1 MTAPRELTVV
11 LIGNPNTG
19 KSTLFTALSGMHTR
33 IANFPGCTVEKKL
46 GSFVDKGTKFTLVD
60 LPGTYSLSPRSLDE
74 MVSVDVLLGRQ
85 ADVGKIDAVI
95 CIVDAANLER
105 NLYLYT
111 QVREIGV
118 PVVLCLNMWDI
129 AQDRGI
135 AVDQSLLSERLGVPV
150 VATSAHRNQGISEL
164 KAAIHKVIGTA
175 IDPRQPEF
183 PAVFHEEIAQLS
195 AWTQTK
201 YGAVPEKFLLERML
215 LDVGG
220 ESEKK
225 LALALSPEL
234 LPILA
239 AARERL
245 AEKGCR
251 VPAIE
256 TKIRYQWIREQLTG
270 VVTRSESA
278 NRVTSSDR
286 IDKWLTHK
294 VTGVIVFISV
304 MFLIF
309 QSIYTWAGPFMAAIE
324 VAQGGAASQIEAIMP
339 PGTLRSL
346 LIDGII
352 GGVGSVVV
360 FVPQIALLFLF
371 IALLEDCGYMARAAF
386 LMDRLMTKIGL
397 SGKSFVPLMSS
408 FACAVP
414 GVMAARVIE
423 SRQDRLLTI
432 LIAPL
437 MSCSARLPVYLLMI
451 AAFVPATHL
460 WTITVGT
467 REIGLFPLQGLVLF
481 AMYSVGALVAIP
493 VAWILRK
500 FVFKGETPPFVMEL
514 PSYKWP
520 SPKIVLYR
528 VYDRVKAF
536 ILRAGTLIFCT
547 TVLVWAAAYFP
558 EDHTHETQLQSRIA
572 QLEAELEVEAGWDQP
587 ALGRRPTT
595 SEDNVAHG
603 GPALEASLSPPTSDG
618 GSQAELDQL
627 REQLHHVSG
636 DLLANS
642 YLGRSGRLI
651 EPLVKPL
658 GWDWRIGVSVIASFP
673 AREVVLATMGTIF
686 SLGSEVADDDDD
698 QRNRFAAALQDAKW
712 PDGRPLFTLPV
723 AISIMVFFALCAQ
736 CAATLMIIRRE
747 TNSWLWPI
755 VTFVYMTGLAY
766 IAALIVYQVG
776 SRLG

>member
-19 KSTLFTALSGMHTR
+19 KSTLFTGLSGLHTR

-46 GSFVDKGTKFTLVD
+46 GMFTDAGVKITLVD

-95 CIVDAANLER
+95 CIVDAANIER

-111 QVREIGV
+111 QVREIGL
-118 PVVLCLNMWDI
+118 PVILCLNMWDL
-129 AQDRGI
+129 AQERGI
-135 AVDQSLLSERLGVPV
+135 TIDRDALSQRLGVPV
-150 VATSAHRNQGISEL
+150 IATSAHKNVGIQEL
-164 KAAIHKVIGTA
+164 KAAIHRVAGT
-175 IDPRQPEF
+175 PVEVRRPEF
-183 PAVFHEEIAQLS
+183 PAPFYEEIATLRGWMQG
-195 AWTQTK
+195 K
-201 YGAVPEKFLLERML
+201 YGSSPEPFLLERML

-225 LALALSPEL
+225 LSLALSPEL
-234 LPILA
+234 LPVLA
-239 AARERL
+239 TARTRL

-256 TKIRYQWIREQLTG
+256 TKVRYQWIREQLTG
-270 VVTRSESA
+270 VVTRSTPV
-278 NRVTSSDR
+278 NRVTTSDR
-286 IDKWLTHK
+286 IDKILTHK
-294 VTGVIVFISV
+294 VSGLIFFVAV

-309 QSIYTWAGPFMAAIE
+309 QSIYAWAAPFMDAIE
-324 VAQGGAASQIEAIMP
+324 SVQGLAAGWIESVMA

-346 LIDGII
+346 IVDGVI
-352 GGVGSVVV
+352 GGVGSVVI

-371 IALLEDCGYMARAAF
+371 IALLEDCGYMSRAAF
-386 LMDRLMTKIGL
+386 LMDKLMTKLGL

-423 SRQDRLLTI
+423 NRQDRLLTI
-432 LIAPL
+432 LVAPL

-451 AAFVPATHL
+451 AAFVPALNL
-460 WTITVGT
+460 WTVTIAG
-467 REIGLFPLQGLVLF
+467 RSFGLIPLQGLVLF

-520 SPKIVLYR
+520 SPRIVLHR

-536 ILRAGTLIFCT
+536 VLRAGTLIFCT

-558 EDHTHETQLQSRIA
+558 EDHTAELKLQAEIA
-572 QLEAELEVEAGWDQP
+572 QLEEAAGESPTPEQAAQLAELQ
-587 ALGRRPTT
+587 
-595 SEDNVAHG
+595 
-603 GPALEASLSPPTSDG
+603 
-618 GSQAELDQL
+618 
-627 REQLHHVSG
+627 EQTHQVSG
-636 DLLANS
+636 RLLADS

-651 EPLVKPL
+651 EPVVRPL

-686 SLGSEVADDDDD
+686 SLGSEVADDGEE
-698 QRNRFAAALQDAKW
+698 NKSRFVSALQSSKW
-712 PDGRPLFTLPV
+712 PDGRPLFTIPV

-747 TNSWLWPI
+747 TNSWRWPI
-755 VTFVYMTGLAY
+755 VTFVYMTSLAY
-766 IAALIVYQVG
+766 VAAFVVYQVG
-776 SRLG
+776 SRI

>member
-46 GSFVDKGTKFTLVD
+46 GMFTDEGVKITLVD

-95 CIVDAANLER
+95 CIVDAANIER

-111 QVREIGV
+111 QVREVGL
-118 PVVLCLNMWDI
+118 PVILCLNMWDL
-129 AQDRGI
+129 ATERGI
-135 AVDQSLLSERLGVPV
+135 VVDREALSQQLGVPV
-150 VATSAHRNQGISEL
+150 VVTSAHKNVGIPEL
-164 KAAIHKVIGTA
+164 KVAI
-175 IDPRQPEF
+175 RQVVGSSVDGRRPEF
-183 PAVFHEEIAQLS
+183 PVVFQEEITQLRQ
-195 AWTQTK
+195 WLQNK
-201 YGAVPEKFLLERML
+201 YGAVPELFLLERML

-234 LPILA
+234 LPVLA

-256 TKIRYQWIREQLTG
+256 TKVRYQWIREQLTG
-270 VVTRSESA
+270 VVTRSTPA
-278 NRVTSSDR
+278 NRVTTSDR
-286 IDKWLTHK
+286 IDKVLTHK
-294 VTGVIVFISV
+294 VSGLLVFVAV

-309 QSIYTWAGPFMAAIE
+309 LSIFAWAKPFM
-324 VAQGGAASQIEAIMP
+324 EAIGAVQEWVAGWVESIMT

-346 LIDGII
+346 IVDGVI
-352 GGVGSVVV
+352 GGVGSVMV

-371 IALLEDCGYMARAAF
+371 IALLEDCGYMSRAAF
-386 LMDRLMTKIGL
+386 LMDKLMTKLGL

-432 LIAPL
+432 LVAPL

-451 AAFVPATHL
+451 AAFVPQVYVAKF
-460 WTITVGT
+460 I
-467 REIGLFPLQGLVLF
+467 PLQGLVLF
-481 AMYSVGALVAIP
+481 GMYSIGALVAIP

-500 FVFKGETPPFVMEL
+500 YVFQGETPPFVMEL

-520 SPKIVLYR
+520 SPKIVLHR

-536 ILRAGTLIFCT
+536 VLRAGTLIFCT

-558 EDHTHETQLQSRIA
+558 GDHTRENQLKARIA
-572 QLEAELEVEAGWDQP
+572 EYQEETAGWDEGWERIEP
-587 ALGRRPTT
+587 
-595 SEDNVAHG
+595 S
-603 GPALEASLSPPTSDG
+603 LEPSHSHDKREVLQYRHEQEAVLND
-618 GSQAELDQL
+618 ELHQ
-627 REQLHHVSG
+627 VSG
-636 DLLANS
+636 QLLADS

-658 GWDWRIGVSVIASFP
+658 GWDWRIGVAVIASFP

-686 SLGSEVADDDDD
+686 SLGSEAADDDVH
-698 QRNRFAAALQDAKW
+698 QRNRFVSALQTAKW

-723 AISIMVFFALCAQ
+723 AVSIMVFFALCAQ

-747 TNSWLWPI
+747 TNSWRWPI

-766 IAALIVYQVG
+766 VAAFLVYQIG
-776 SRLG
+776 TRL

>member
-1 MTAPRELTVV
+1 MTARELTVV

-46 GSFVDKGTKFTLVD
+46 GIFTDEGVKITLVD

-95 CIVDAANLER
+95 CIVDAANIER

-111 QVREIGV
+111 QVREVGL
-118 PVVLCLNMWDI
+118 PVILCLNMWDL
-129 AQDRGI
+129 AQERGI
-135 AVDQSLLSERLGVPV
+135 SVDRDALSQRLGVPV
-150 VATSAHRNQGISEL
+150 VVTSAHKNVGIKEL
-164 KAAIHKVIGTA
+164 KAAIHQVIGMPVDA
-175 IDPRQPEF
+175 RCPEF
-183 PAVFHEEIAQLS
+183 PTAFHEEIAQLKQ
-195 AWTQTK
+195 WIQTK
-201 YGAVPEKFLLERML
+201 YGAVPELFLLERML

-225 LALALSPEL
+225 LALALTPEL
-234 LPILA
+234 LPVLA
-239 AARERL
+239 SARERL
-245 AEKGCR
+245 AEQGCR

-256 TKIRYQWIREQLTG
+256 TKVRYQWIREQLTG
-270 VVTRSESA
+270 VVTRTTPV
-278 NRVTSSDR
+278 NRVTTSDR
-286 IDKWLTHK
+286 IDKILTHK
-294 VTGVIVFISV
+294 VSGLLVFVAV

-309 QSIYTWAGPFMAAIE
+309 LSIFSWASPFM
-324 VAQGGAASQIEAIMP
+324 EAIGAVQGWVAGWVESVMA

-346 LIDGII
+346 IVDGVI
-352 GGVGSVVV
+352 GGVGSVMV

-371 IALLEDCGYMARAAF
+371 IALLEDCGYMSRAAF
-386 LMDRLMTKIGL
+386 LMDKLMTKLGL

-423 SRQDRLLTI
+423 NRQDRLLTI
-432 LIAPL
+432 LVAPL
-437 MSCSARLPVYLLMI
+437 MSCSARLPVYLLLI
-451 AAFVPATHL
+451 AAFVPQVYVAK
-460 WTITVGT
+460 I
-467 REIGLFPLQGLVLF
+467 IPLQGLVLF
-481 AMYSVGALVAIP
+481 VMYSVGALVAIP

-520 SPKIVLYR
+520 SPKIVLHR

-536 ILRAGTLIFCT
+536 VLRAGTLIFCT

-558 EDHTHETQLQSRIA
+558 GDHTPERQLQGEIA
-572 QLEAELEVEAGWDQP
+572 QLEEVAGEKPTDQQ
-587 ALGRRPTT
+587 
-595 SEDNVAHG
+595 S
-603 GPALEASLSPPTSDG
+603 
-618 GSQAELDQL
+618 SQLDQL
-627 REQLHHVSG
+627 HDQLHQVSG
-636 DLLANS
+636 QLLADS
-642 YLGRSGRLI
+642 YLGRSGRWV

-686 SLGSEVADDDDD
+686 SLGSEVADGGDEND
-698 QRNRFAAALQDAKW
+698 NRFKSALRNAKW

-723 AISIMVFFALCAQ
+723 AVSIMVFFALCAQ

-747 TNSWLWPI
+747 TNSWRWPI

-766 IAALIVYQVG
+766 VAAFVVYQVG
-776 SRLG
+776 SRM

>member
-1 MTAPRELTVV
+1 MCPSYDRDTEPFMTAPRELTVV

-19 KSTLFTALSGMHTR
+19 KSTLFTALSGLHTR

-46 GSFVDKGTKFTLVD
+46 GIFTDQGVKITLVD

-85 ADVGKIDAVI
+85 ADVGKIDAVV
-95 CIVDAANLER
+95 CIVDAANIER

-118 PVVLCLNMWDI
+118 PVVLCLNMWDL
-129 AQDRGI
+129 AQSRGI
-135 AVDQSLLSERLGVPV
+135 TVDQEALSQRLGVPV
-150 VATSAHRNQGISEL
+150 VVTSAHRNQGILEL
-164 KAAIHKVIGTA
+164 KAAIHRVVDTP
-175 IDPRQPEF
+175 IDPRRPQF
-183 PAVFHEEIAQLS
+183 PAVFDHEIIQLS
-195 AWTQTK
+195 QWMQTK
-201 YGAVPEKFLLERML
+201 FGSTPPLFLIERML

-234 LPILA
+234 LPVLA

-245 AEKGCR
+245 AEQGCR

-256 TKIRYQWIREQLTG
+256 TKVRYQWIREQLTG
-270 VVTRSESA
+270 VVTRSTPAE
-278 NRVTSSDR
+278 RVTTSDR
-286 IDKWLTHK
+286 IDKVLTHK
-294 VTGVIVFISV
+294 VSGLLVFVAV

-309 QSIYTWAGPFMAAIE
+309 QSIYAWAAPFMG
-324 VAQGGAASQIEAIMP
+324 VIEAVQTGVAGWVESVMG

-346 LIDGII
+346 IVDGVI
-352 GGVGSVVV
+352 GGVGSVII

-371 IALLEDCGYMARAAF
+371 IALLEDCGYMSRAAF
-386 LMDRLMTKIGL
+386 LMDRLMTKLGL

-423 SRQDRLLTI
+423 NRQDRMLTI
-432 LIAPL
+432 LVAPL

-451 AAFVPATHL
+451 AAFVPQTYV
-460 WTITVGT
+460 WKFV
-467 REIGLFPLQGLVLF
+467 PLQGLVLF
-481 AMYSVGALVAIP
+481 VMYSVGALVAIP

-520 SPKIVLYR
+520 SPKIVLHR
-528 VYDRVKAF
+528 VYDRVKSF
-536 ILRAGTLIFCT
+536 VVRAGTLIFCT

-558 EDHTHETQLQSRIA
+558 EDHTQEQQLQTQIA
-572 QLEAELEVEAGWDQP
+572 QLEAVSDAIGGGEA
-587 ALGRRPTT
+587 
-595 SEDNVAHG
+595 
-603 GPALEASLSPPTSDG
+603 
-618 GSQAELDQL
+618 QL
-627 REQLHHVSG
+627 APLQEQLHQVSG
-636 DLLANS
+636 QLLADS
-642 YLGRSGRLI
+642 YLGRSGRWV

-686 SLGSEVADDDDD
+686 SLGSEVDDDGDENKSRFVSAL
-698 QRNRFAAALQDAKW
+698 RNAKW

-723 AISIMVFFALCAQ
+723 AVSIMVFFALCAQ

-747 TNSWLWPI
+747 TNSWRWPI

-766 IAALIVYQVG
+766 IAAFVVFQIG
-776 SRLG
+776 SRL

>member
-1 MTAPRELTVV
+1 MPTVV

-19 KSTLFTALSGMHTR
+19 KSTLFTALSGLHTR
-33 IANFPGCTVEKKL
+33 IANYPGCTVEKKL
-46 GSFVDKGTKFTLVD
+46 GTFDDAGVKTTLVD

-105 NLYLYT
+105 NLYLFT

-118 PVVLCLNMWDI
+118 PVVLCLNMWDV
-129 AQDRGI
+129 AQSRGI
-135 AVDQSLLSERLGVPV
+135 TVDQTLLSERLGVPV
-150 VATSAHRNQGISEL
+150 VATSAHKNQGIAEL
-164 KAAIHKVIGTA
+164 KAAIRQVMGTTA
-175 IDPRQPEF
+175 DSRRPVF
-183 PAVFHEEIAQLS
+183 PDLFHSEIAQLS
-195 AWTQTK
+195 QWMQNRF
-201 YGAVPEKFLLERML
+201 GSVPPLFLLERML

-239 AARERL
+239 EARARL
-245 AEKGCR
+245 AVQGCR

-256 TKIRYQWIREQLTG
+256 TRVRYQWIREQLTD
-270 VVTRSESA
+270 VVTRSEA
-278 NRVTSSDR
+278 APRVTTSDKLDR
-286 IDKWLTHK
+286 ILTHK
-294 VTGVIVFISV
+294 ISGLLVFVGV
-304 MFLIF
+304 MFLVF
-309 QSIYTWAGPFMAAIE
+309 QSIYAWAGPFMEAIE
-324 VAQGGAASQIEAIMP
+324 TVQGWAASRVEAILP
-339 PGTLRSL
+339 PGTFRSL
-346 LIDGII
+346 VIDGMI

-371 IALLEDCGYMARAAF
+371 IAILEDCGYMARAAF
-386 LMDRLMTKIGL
+386 LMDRLMTKLGL

-451 AAFVPATHL
+451 AAFVPPIYVAKF
-460 WTITVGT
+460 I
-467 REIGLFPLQGLVLF
+467 PLQGLVLF
-481 AMYSVGALVAIP
+481 LMYSVGALVAIP
-493 VAWILRK
+493 VAWVLRK
-500 FVFKGETPPFVMEL
+500 FVFQGETPPFVMEL

-520 SPKIVLYR
+520 SLRIVAYR

-536 ILRAGTLIFCT
+536 ILRAGTLIFCSS
-547 TVLVWAAAYFP
+547 VLVWAAAYFP
-558 EDHTHETQLQSRIA
+558 MDHAKERELQNQLAALETHRDGLGADSIHPTLREEIHMVSDQLH
-572 QLEAELEVEAGWDQP
+572 VES
-587 ALGRRPTT
+587 GRL
-595 SEDNVAHG
+595 
-603 GPALEASLSPPTSDG
+603 LEASF
-618 GSQAELDQL
+618 
-627 REQLHHVSG
+627 
-636 DLLANS
+636 
-642 YLGRSGRLI
+642 LGRAGHWV

-686 SLGSEVADDDDD
+686 SLGSEVADEGEEA
-698 QRNRFAAALQDAKW
+698 RFADALQEATW

-723 AISIMVFFALCAQ
+723 AVSIMVFFALCAQ

-747 TNSWLWPI
+747 TNSWRWPV
-755 VTFVYMTGLAY
+755 VTFVYMTALAY
-766 IAALIVYQVG
+766 LAALLVYQIG
-776 SRLG
+776 TRL

>member
-1 MTAPRELTVV
+1 
-11 LIGNPNTG
+11 
-19 KSTLFTALSGMHTR
+19 
-33 IANFPGCTVEKKL
+33 
-46 GSFVDKGTKFTLVD
+46 
-60 LPGTYSLSPRSLDE
+60 

-95 CIVDAANLER
+95 CIVDAANIER

-111 QVREIGV
+111 QVREVGL
-118 PVVLCLNMWDI
+118 PVILCLNMWDL
-129 AQDRGI
+129 AQERGI
-135 AVDQSLLSERLGVPV
+135 SVDQDALSQRLGVPLV
-150 VATSAHRNQGISEL
+150 VTSAHKNVGIKEL
-164 KAAIHKVIGTA
+164 KAAIHQVVGMPVEA
-175 IDPRQPEF
+175 SRPEF
-183 PAVFHEEIAQLS
+183 PAAFHEEIAQLKQ
-195 AWTQTK
+195 WIQTK
-201 YGAVPEKFLLERML
+201 HGAVPPLFLIERML

-234 LPILA
+234 LPVLA

-245 AEKGCR
+245 AEQGCR

-256 TKIRYQWIREQLTG
+256 TKVRYQWIREQLTG
-270 VVTRSESA
+270 VVNRTTPV
-278 NRVTSSDR
+278 NRVTTSDR
-286 IDKWLTHK
+286 IDKVLTHK
-294 VTGVIVFISV
+294 VTGLLVFVAV

-309 QSIYTWAGPFMAAIE
+309 QSIYAWASPFMDAIE
-324 VAQGGAASQIEAIMP
+324 AVQTWVASWVESVMG

-346 LIDGII
+346 IVDGVI
-352 GGVGSVVV
+352 GGVGSVMV

-371 IALLEDCGYMARAAF
+371 IALLEDCGYMSRAAF
-386 LMDRLMTKIGL
+386 LMDKLMTKLGL

-423 SRQDRLLTI
+423 NRQDRMLTI
-432 LIAPL
+432 LVAPL

-451 AAFVPATHL
+451 AAFVPRIYV
-460 WTITVGT
+460 WKVV
-467 REIGLFPLQGLVLF
+467 PLQGLVLF
-481 AMYSVGALVAIP
+481 VMYSVGAVVAIP

-520 SPKIVLYR
+520 SPKIVLHR

-536 ILRAGTLIFCT
+536 VLRAGTLIFCT

-558 EDHTHETQLQSRIA
+558 EDHAQERQLQNQIA
-572 QLEAELEVEAGWDQP
+572 QLEAETSDVVWDQP

-595 SEDNVAHG
+595 
-603 GPALEASLSPPTSDG
+603 PATAEA
-618 GSQAELDQL
+618 QLDQL
-627 REQLHHVSG
+627 QEQLHQVSG
-636 DLLANS
+636 QLLADS
-642 YLGRSGRLI
+642 YLGRSGRWV

-686 SLGSEVADDDDD
+686 SLGSEVADDGDENK
-698 QRNRFAAALQDAKW
+698 NRFVSALRNAKW

-723 AISIMVFFALCAQ
+723 AVSIMVFFALCAQ

-747 TNSWLWPI
+747 TNSWRWPI

-766 IAALIVYQVG
+766 IAAFVVFQVG
-776 SRLG
+776 SRWS

>member
-46 GSFVDKGTKFTLVD
+46 GLFTDAGVKITLVD

-95 CIVDAANLER
+95 CIVDAANIER

-111 QVREIGV
+111 QVREIGL
-118 PVVLCLNMWDI
+118 PVILCLNMWDL
-129 AQDRGI
+129 AQERGI
-135 AVDQSLLSERLGVPV
+135 KVDREALSQRLGVPI
-150 VATSAHRNQGISEL
+150 VATSAHKNLGVQEL
-164 KAAIHKVIGTA
+164 KAAIHRVAGTSV
-175 IDPRQPEF
+175 DVRRPEF
-183 PAVFHEEIAQLS
+183 PAPFYEEIDSLR
-195 AWTQTK
+195 AWMQQK
-201 YGAVPEKFLLERML
+201 YGTSPEPFLLERML

-225 LALALSPEL
+225 LSLALSPEL
-234 LPILA
+234 LPVLA
-239 AARERL
+239 SARERL
-245 AEKGCR
+245 AQKGCR

-256 TKIRYQWIREQLTG
+256 TKVRYQWIREQLTG
-270 VVTRSESA
+270 VVDRTSPS
-278 NRVTSSDR
+278 NRVTTSDR
-286 IDKWLTHK
+286 IDKVLTHK
-294 VTGVIVFISV
+294 VTGLLVFIGV

-309 QSIYTWAGPFMAAIE
+309 QSIYAWAAPFMDAIE
-324 VAQGGAASQIEAIMP
+324 SVQEMAAGWVESSMA

-346 LIDGII
+346 IVDGVI
-352 GGVGSVVV
+352 GGVGSVVI

-371 IALLEDCGYMARAAF
+371 IAILEDCGYMSRAAF
-386 LMDRLMTKIGL
+386 LMDKLMTKLGL

-423 SRQDRLLTI
+423 NRQDRLLTI
-432 LIAPL
+432 LVAPL

-451 AAFVPATHL
+451 AAFVPQVRVAK
-460 WTITVGT
+460 I
-467 REIGLFPLQGLVLF
+467 IPLQGLVLF
-481 AMYSVGALVAIP
+481 AMYCVGALVAIP

-520 SPKIVLYR
+520 SPRIVLHR

-536 ILRAGTLIFCT
+536 VLRAGTLIFCT

-558 EDHTHETQLQSRIA
+558 EDHTPELKIQAEIA
-572 QLEAELEVEAGWDQP
+572 QLEEAAGES
-587 ALGRRPTT
+587 PTPEQ
-595 SEDNVAHG
+595 SA
-603 GPALEASLSPPTSDG
+603 
-618 GSQAELDQL
+618 QLDQL
-627 REQLHHVSG
+627 QEQAHQISG
-636 DLLANS
+636 RLLADS

-651 EPLVKPL
+651 EPVVRPL

-686 SLGSEVADDDDD
+686 SLGSEVADDGEEN
-698 QRNRFAAALQDAKW
+698 QSRFVSALQNSKW
-712 PDGRPLFTLPV
+712 PDGQPLFTLPV
-723 AISIMVFFALCAQ
+723 AVSIMVFFALCAQ

-747 TNSWLWPI
+747 TNSWRWPI

-766 IAALIVYQVG
+766 VAAFVVYQVG
-776 SRLG
+776 RLM

>member
-19 KSTLFTALSGMHTR
+19 KSTLFTALSGLHTR

-46 GSFVDKGTKFTLVD
+46 GVFTDEGTKITLVD

-85 ADVGKIDAVI
+85 ADVGKIDAVV
-95 CIVDAANLER
+95 CIVDAANIER

-118 PVVLCLNMWDI
+118 PVVLCLNMWDL
-129 AQDRGI
+129 AQSRGI
-135 AVDQSLLSERLGVPV
+135 SVDLAALSQRLGVPV
-150 VATSAHRNQGISEL
+150 VVTSAHRDQGITEL
-164 KAAIHKVIGTA
+164 KVAIHRVVGTP
-175 IDPRQPEF
+175 IDPRRPEF
-183 PAVFHEEIAQLS
+183 PAVFDHEIIQLS
-195 AWTQTK
+195 QWMQTK
-201 YGAVPEKFLLERML
+201 YGSIPPLFLIERML

-225 LALALSPEL
+225 LAHALSPEL
-234 LPILA
+234 LPVLA
-239 AARERL
+239 ASRSRL

-256 TKIRYQWIREQLTG
+256 TKVRYQWIREQLTG
-270 VVTRSESA
+270 VVSQSTA
-278 NRVTSSDR
+278 HNRVTTSDR
-286 IDKWLTHK
+286 IDRFLTHK
-294 VTGVIVFISV
+294 VTGVIAFVAV

-309 QSIYTWAGPFMAAIE
+309 QSIYTWAAPFMSAIE
-324 VAQGGAASQIEAIMP
+324 AVQGWAAGWVESVIG

-346 LIDGII
+346 IVDGVI

-371 IALLEDCGYMARAAF
+371 IAIMEDCGYMARAAF

-423 SRQDRLLTI
+423 NRQDRMLTI

-451 AAFVPATHL
+451 AAFVPQVYV
-460 WTITVGT
+460 WKVI
-467 REIGLFPLQGLVLF
+467 PLQGLVLF
-481 AMYSVGALVAIP
+481 AMYSVGSLVAIP

-520 SPKIVLYR
+520 SPKIVLSR

-536 ILRAGTLIFCT
+536 ILRAGSLIFCT
-547 TVLVWAAAYFP
+547 SVLVWAAAYFP
-558 EDHTHETQLQSRIA
+558 EDHTHEMQLQSQIA
-572 QLEAELEVEAGWDQP
+572 QLEETAGDS
-587 ALGRRPTT
+587 PTK
-595 SEDNVAHG
+595 AQ
-603 GPALEASLSPPTSDG
+603 
-618 GSQAELDQL
+618 QAELNNL
-627 REQLHHVSG
+627 REQAHLVSG
-636 DLLANS
+636 QLLADS

-651 EPLVKPL
+651 EPLVRPL

-673 AREVVLATMGTIF
+673 AREVVLATLGTIF
-686 SLGSEVADDDDD
+686 SLGSEVADEGEE
-698 QRNRFAAALQDAKW
+698 NKTRFVSTLQKATW

-723 AISIMVFFALCAQ
+723 AVSIMVFFALCAQ

-747 TNSWLWPI
+747 TNSWRWPI

-766 IAALIVYQVG
+766 IAAFIVFQVG
-776 SRLG
+776 SRL

>member
-19 KSTLFTALSGMHTR
+19 KSTLFTALSGLHTR

-46 GSFVDKGTKFTLVD
+46 GVFTDEGIKITLVD

-85 ADVGKIDAVI
+85 ADVGKIDAVV
-95 CIVDAANLER
+95 CIVDAANIER

-118 PVVLCLNMWDI
+118 PVVLCLNMWDL
-129 AQDRGI
+129 AQSRGI
-135 AVDQSLLSERLGVPV
+135 SVDLKVLSQRLGVPV
-150 VATSAHRNQGISEL
+150 VVTSAHRNQGISEL
-164 KAAIHKVIGTA
+164 KAAIRQVVGTPV
-175 IDPRQPEF
+175 DPTRPQF
-183 PAVFHEEIAQLS
+183 PAVFDHEIIQLS
-195 AWTQTK
+195 QWMQTK
-201 YGAVPEKFLLERML
+201 YGSIPPLFLIERML

-234 LPILA
+234 LPVLA
-239 AARERL
+239 AARARL

-256 TKIRYQWIREQLTG
+256 TKVRYQWIREQLTG
-270 VVTRSESA
+270 VTTQA
-278 NRVTSSDR
+278 TAINRVTTSDR
-286 IDKWLTHK
+286 IDRILTHK
-294 VTGVIVFISV
+294 VTGVIAFVAV

-309 QSIYTWAGPFMAAIE
+309 QSIYTWAAPFMDAIE
-324 VAQGGAASQIEAIMP
+324 AVQGWAAGWVESVIG

-346 LIDGII
+346 IVDGVI

-371 IALLEDCGYMARAAF
+371 IAIMEDCGYMARAAF

-423 SRQDRLLTI
+423 NRQDRMLTI

-451 AAFVPATHL
+451 AAFVPQVYV
-460 WTITVGT
+460 WKVI
-467 REIGLFPLQGLVLF
+467 PLQGLVLF
-481 AMYSVGALVAIP
+481 AMYNVGALVAIP

-520 SPKIVLYR
+520 SPKIVLAR

-536 ILRAGTLIFCT
+536 ILRAGSLIFCT
-547 TVLVWAAAYFP
+547 SVLVWAAAYFP
-558 EDHTHETQLQSRIA
+558 EDHTPEMQLHSQIA
-572 QLEAELEVEAGWDQP
+572 QLEAELAVGWDQP
-587 ALGRRPTT
+587 ALSRRPTT
-595 SEDNVAHG
+595 PEDNVAPG
-603 GPALEASLSPPTSDG
+603 GPTLEASLSHPTPG
-618 GSQAELDQL
+618 EAKRAELDRL
-627 REQLHHVSG
+627 REQAHLVSG
-636 DLLANS
+636 QLLADS

-651 EPLVKPL
+651 EPLVRPL

-673 AREVVLATMGTIF
+673 AREVVLATLGTIF
-686 SLGSEVADDDDD
+686 SLGSEVADEGEE
-698 QRNRFAAALQDAKW
+698 NKTRFVSTLQNATW

-723 AISIMVFFALCAQ
+723 AVSIMVFFALCAQ

-747 TNSWLWPI
+747 TNSWRWPI
-755 VTFVYMTGLAY
+755 VTFVYMTVLAY
-766 IAALIVYQVG
+766 IAAFIVYQVG
-776 SRLG
+776 SRL

>member
-1 MTAPRELTVV
+1 MTIPRELTVV

-19 KSTLFTALSGMHTR
+19 KSTLFTALSGLHTR

-46 GSFVDKGTKFTLVD
+46 GIFTDEGTKITLVD

-85 ADVGKIDAVI
+85 ADVGKIDAVV
-95 CIVDAANLER
+95 CIVDAANIER

-118 PVVLCLNMWDI
+118 PVVLCLNMWDL
-129 AQDRGI
+129 AQSRGI
-135 AVDQSLLSERLGVPV
+135 TVDLAALSQRLGVPV
-150 VATSAHRNQGISEL
+150 VVTSAHRDQGIAEL
-164 KAAIHKVIGTA
+164 KAAIHRVVGTP
-175 IDPRQPEF
+175 IDPRRPEF
-183 PAVFHEEIAQLS
+183 PAVFDHEIIQLS
-195 AWTQTK
+195 QWMQTK
-201 YGAVPEKFLLERML
+201 YGSIPPLFLIERML

-234 LPILA
+234 LLVLA
-239 AARERL
+239 ASRTRL

-256 TKIRYQWIREQLTG
+256 TKVRYHWIREQLTG
-270 VVTRSESA
+270 VVTQSMA
-278 NRVTSSDR
+278 HNQVTTSDR
-286 IDKWLTHK
+286 IDKILTHK
-294 VTGVIVFISV
+294 VTGVIAFVAV
-304 MFLIF
+304 MLLIF
-309 QSIYTWAGPFMAAIE
+309 LSIFAGAAPFMGAIE
-324 VAQGGAASQIEAIMP
+324 AVQSSAAGWFESLMG

-346 LIDGII
+346 IVDGVI

-371 IALLEDCGYMARAAF
+371 IAIMEDCGYMARAAF
-386 LMDRLMTKIGL
+386 LMDKLMTKIGL

-423 SRQDRLLTI
+423 NRQDRMLTI

-437 MSCSARLPVYLLMI
+437 MSCSARLPVYMLMI
-451 AAFVPATHL
+451 GAFVPKDVYVAQV
-460 WTITVGT
+460 I
-467 REIGLFPLQGLVLF
+467 PLQGLVLF
-481 AMYSVGALVAIP
+481 VMYSVGALVAIP

-520 SPKIVLYR
+520 SPKIVLAR

-536 ILRAGTLIFCT
+536 ILRAGSLIFCT
-547 TVLVWAAAYFP
+547 SVLVWAAAYFP
-558 EDHTHETQLQSRIA
+558 EDHAPERQLQSQIA
-572 QLEAELEVEAGWDQP
+572 QIEEAAGES
-587 ALGRRPTT
+587 PTK
-595 SEDNVAHG
+595 VQ
-603 GPALEASLSPPTSDG
+603 
-618 GSQAELDQL
+618 QAELNNL
-627 REQLHHVSG
+627 REQAHQVSG
-636 DLLANS
+636 QLLADS

-651 EPLVKPL
+651 EPLVRPL

-673 AREVVLATMGTIF
+673 AREVVLATLGTIF
-686 SLGSEVADDDDD
+686 SLGSEVADGSAE
-698 QRNRFAAALQDAKW
+698 NKSRFVSTLQNAQW

-723 AISIMVFFALCAQ
+723 AVSIMVFFALCAQ

-747 TNSWLWPI
+747 TNSWRWPI
-755 VTFVYMTGLAY
+755 VTFVYMTALAY

-776 SRLG
+776 SRL

>member
-1 MTAPRELTVV
+1 MPTVV

-19 KSTLFTALSGMHTR
+19 KSTLFTALSGLHTR
-33 IANFPGCTVEKKL
+33 IANYPGCTVEKKL
-46 GSFVDKGTKFTLVD
+46 GTFDDAGMKTTLVD

-105 NLYLYT
+105 NLYLFT

-118 PVVLCLNMWDI
+118 PVVLCLNMWDV
-129 AQDRGI
+129 AQSRGI
-135 AVDQSLLSERLGVPV
+135 TVDQTLLAERLGVPV
-150 VATSAHRNQGISEL
+150 VATSAHKNQGITEL
-164 KAAIHKVIGTA
+164 KAAIRQVMGTTTDSRRPA
-175 IDPRQPEF
+175 F
-183 PAVFHEEIAQLS
+183 PDVFHTEVAQLS
-195 AWTQTK
+195 QWMQNRF
-201 YGAVPEKFLLERML
+201 GSVPPLFLLERML

-225 LALALSPEL
+225 LAMALSPEL

-239 AARERL
+239 EARTRL
-245 AEKGCR
+245 AAQGCR

-256 TKIRYQWIREQLTG
+256 TKVRYQWIREQLTG
-270 VVTRSESA
+270 VVTCSEASP
-278 NRVTSSDR
+278 RVTTSDKLDR
-286 IDKWLTHK
+286 ILTHK
-294 VTGVIVFISV
+294 VSGLLVFVGV
-304 MFLIF
+304 MFLVF
-309 QSIYTWAGPFMAAIE
+309 QSIYAWAGPFMEAIE
-324 VAQGGAASQIEAIMP
+324 TVQGWAGSRVEAILP

-346 LIDGII
+346 VIDGMI

-371 IALLEDCGYMARAAF
+371 IAILEDCGYMARAAF
-386 LMDRLMTKIGL
+386 LMDRLMTKLGL

-451 AAFVPATHL
+451 AAFVPSIYVAKF
-460 WTITVGT
+460 I
-467 REIGLFPLQGLVLF
+467 PLQGLVLF
-481 AMYSVGALVAIP
+481 LMYSVGVLVAIP
-493 VAWILRK
+493 VAWVLRK
-500 FVFKGETPPFVMEL
+500 FVFQGETPPFVMEL

-520 SPKIVLYR
+520 SFRIVAYR

-536 ILRAGTLIFCT
+536 ILRAGTLIFCSS
-547 TVLVWAAAYFP
+547 VLVWAAAYFP
-558 EDHTHETQLQSRIA
+558 MDHAKERELQS
-572 QLEAELEVEAGWDQP
+572 QLAALESHRDDPGADSVHPTLREEIHIVSDQLHVESSR
-587 ALGRRPTT
+587 L
-595 SEDNVAHG
+595 
-603 GPALEASLSPPTSDG
+603 LEASF
-618 GSQAELDQL
+618 
-627 REQLHHVSG
+627 
-636 DLLANS
+636 
-642 YLGRSGRLI
+642 LGRAGHWV

-686 SLGSEVADDDDD
+686 SLGSEVADEGEEA
-698 QRNRFAAALQDAKW
+698 RFADALQDATW

-723 AISIMVFFALCAQ
+723 AVSIMVFFALCAQ

-747 TNSWLWPI
+747 TNSWRWPV
-755 VTFVYMTGLAY
+755 VTFVYMTALAY
-766 IAALIVYQVG
+766 LAALLVYQIG
-776 SRLG
+776 TRF

>member
-46 GSFVDKGTKFTLVD
+46 GLFTDAGVKITLVD

-95 CIVDAANLER
+95 CIVDAANIER

-111 QVREIGV
+111 QVREIGL
-118 PVVLCLNMWDI
+118 PVILCLNMWDL
-129 AQDRGI
+129 AQERGI
-135 AVDQSLLSERLGVPV
+135 KVDREALSQRLGVPI
-150 VATSAHRNQGISEL
+150 VATSAHKNLGVQEL
-164 KAAIHKVIGTA
+164 KAAIHRVAGTTV
-175 IDPRQPEF
+175 DVRRPEF
-183 PAVFHEEIAQLS
+183 PAPFYEEIDNLR
-195 AWTQTK
+195 AWMQQK
-201 YGAVPEKFLLERML
+201 YGTSPEPFLLERML

-225 LALALSPEL
+225 LSLALSPEL
-234 LPILA
+234 LPVLA
-239 AARERL
+239 SARERL
-245 AEKGCR
+245 AQKGCR

-256 TKIRYQWIREQLTG
+256 TKVRYQWIREQLTG
-270 VVTRSESA
+270 VVDRTSPS
-278 NRVTSSDR
+278 NRVTTSDR
-286 IDKWLTHK
+286 IDKVLTHK
-294 VTGVIVFISV
+294 VTGLLFFVGV

-309 QSIYTWAGPFMAAIE
+309 QSIYAWAAPFMDAIE
-324 VAQGGAASQIEAIMP
+324 SVQEMAAGWVESSMA

-346 LIDGII
+346 IVDGVI
-352 GGVGSVVV
+352 GGVGSVVI

-371 IALLEDCGYMARAAF
+371 IAILEDCGYMSRAAF
-386 LMDRLMTKIGL
+386 LMDKLMTKLGL

-423 SRQDRLLTI
+423 NRQDRLLTI
-432 LIAPL
+432 LVAPL

-451 AAFVPATHL
+451 AAFVPQIRVAK
-460 WTITVGT
+460 I
-467 REIGLFPLQGLVLF
+467 IPLQGLVLF
-481 AMYSVGALVAIP
+481 AMYCVGALVAIP

-520 SPKIVLYR
+520 SPRIVLHR

-536 ILRAGTLIFCT
+536 VLRAGTLIFCT

-558 EDHTHETQLQSRIA
+558 EDHTPELKIQSEIS
-572 QLEAELEVEAGWDQP
+572 QLEEAAGES
-587 ALGRRPTT
+587 PTPEQ
-595 SEDNVAHG
+595 SA
-603 GPALEASLSPPTSDG
+603 
-618 GSQAELDQL
+618 QLDQL
-627 REQLHHVSG
+627 QEQAHQISG
-636 DLLANS
+636 RLLADS

-651 EPLVKPL
+651 EPLVRPL

-673 AREVVLATMGTIF
+673 AREVVLATLGTIF
-686 SLGSEVADDDDD
+686 SLGSEVADDGEEN
-698 QRNRFAAALQDAKW
+698 QNRFVSALQNSKW
-712 PDGRPLFTLPV
+712 PDGRPLFTIPV
-723 AISIMVFFALCAQ
+723 AVSIMVFFALCAQ

-747 TNSWLWPI
+747 TNSWRWPI

-766 IAALIVYQVG
+766 VAAFVVYQVG
-776 SRLG
+776 RLM